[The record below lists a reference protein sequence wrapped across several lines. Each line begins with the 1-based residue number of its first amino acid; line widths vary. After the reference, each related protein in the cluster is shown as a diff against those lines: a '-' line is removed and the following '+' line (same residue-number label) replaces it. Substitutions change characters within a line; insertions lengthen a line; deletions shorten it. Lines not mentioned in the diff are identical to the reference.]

1 MKTYNTLCGLIW
13 IIIIMAILV
22 YAAYKT
28 EQPNPPTATTTMET
42 TTEASEP
49 QPTPYIRY
57 NLTEEERDIVER
69 VVMAETENQPQIGQ
83 MAVAWCILNT
93 AEATGQ
99 RPDAVVQAPN
109 QYAAPAKDVS
119 DSVKEAVA
127 FVFDKGI
134 PVVGEPIRYFYA
146 PKYSSG
152 SWHESALEYVCTI
165 DDHKFYMIPKEAK

>member
-13 IIIIMAILV
+13 IIIIMAVLV

-28 EQPNPPTATTTMET
+28 EQPTQIPTVTTTMET

-99 RPDAVVQAPN
+99 RPDAVILAPN
-109 QYAAPAKDVS
+109 QYAPPAEDAS
-119 DSVKEAVA
+119 DSVKQAVS
-127 FVFDKGI
+127 FVFDEGI
-134 PVVGEPIRYFYA
+134 PVADEPIRYFYA
-146 PKYSSG
+146 PKHSSG
-152 SWHESALEYVCTI
+152 GWHESALEYVCTI
-165 DDHKFYMIPKEAK
+165 NDHKFFKIPE